1 MQKTYKTWTWSRQG
15 WVCTTPAPTLNTAIA
30 ESCVPYR
37 AVTCPTPTPLVV
49 DDVPAET
56 AGFHRLMHVSREA
69 LELSLDDVALMTGL
83 SVRTL
88 HRAEEDAEYRPQA
101 TTRQRLSWFY
111 GEAAWLPVGY
121 HVVNP
126 ELDEAERQAA
136 AVEKAASFL
145 ARCLRAPYRRRAT
158 GATRALT
165 WLILGGRIG
174 PFLLLSSLLPPRHRP
189 LPRVVDPPLSSA
201 EERELGFPERAY
213 GEVVQ
218 HEGDT
223 IQSFVRVA
231 SAYARALCA
240 GHRDADALLRHT
252 SDALSAVSDDDLAY
266 VLGLS
271 RAEIR
276 HELTRHRQ
284 HEWTTGR
291 PKVAGP
297 LWQVLEVAEE
307 SPEWETAATPILPD
321 APPDDLPE
329 PTRLDDAVTWVLAH
343 EAEVAELLDV
353 SLSEVN
359 ARIERNLHQT
369 QVEILASLRAAA
381 KWAATLPGDPTH
393 LFAERVQRLCGGGT
407 DGTRIVRGLGL
418 DPEVVATVVDL
429 PELLQEAVAARA
441 REQALWRSVSD
452 WIEQP
457 LRGPEH
463 RDSTPAH
470 QLAQALLSLLPAP
483 PIAEYACVS
492 PAQAQAVIT
501 TWGPQFLPEL
511 ATDAD
516 RGRRFVLGALRDWLH
531 RHRGRALPLRAI
543 AEQRRLALH
552 AGARAALAGRGE
564 DSTAGKMA
572 RALFLS
578 VSRPLPTP
586 GRALA
591 TSEVHD
597 RLRTGLPYFFPMK
610 MTTAARSAQAQRIVL
625 AAWQSRHA
633 R

>member
-15 WVCTTPAPTLNTAIA
+15 WVCSTPAPTRNTGIA
-30 ESCVPYR
+30 ESGVPYR
-37 AVTCPTPTPLVV
+37 AVTCPTPTPLVG
-49 DDVPAET
+49 DDAPEET
-56 AGFHRLMHVSREA
+56 EEFHRLMQVSREA
-69 LELSLDDVALMTGL
+69 LDLSLADVALMTGL

-101 TTRQRLSWFY
+101 ATRQRLSWFY

-126 ELDEAERQAA
+126 EHDEAERHAA

-145 ARCLRAPYRRRAT
+145 ARCCRAPYRRRAT

-174 PFLLLSSLLPPRHRP
+174 PFLLLSSLVPPRRRS
-189 LPRVVDPPLSSA
+189 LPRAEEPQLSSD
-201 EERELGFPERAY
+201 EERELGFPERAH

-218 HEGDT
+218 HEGGT
-223 IQSFVRVA
+223 VQSFVRVA

-240 GHRDADALLRHT
+240 GHRDACALLRHA
-252 SDALSAVSDDDLAY
+252 SDALSAVTDDDLAY

-307 SPEWETAATPILPD
+307 SPEWETAATPLVPD
-321 APPDDLPE
+321 DPPDDLPE

-353 SLSEVN
+353 SLPEVD
-359 ARIERNLHQT
+359 ARIQRSLHQT

-381 KWAATLPGDPTH
+381 KWAATLPGDPTR

-407 DGTRIVRGLGL
+407 DGTRTVRGLGL

-429 PELLQEAVAARA
+429 PGLLQEAVAARA

-463 RDSTPAH
+463 RDTTPAH
-470 QLAQALLSLLPAP
+470 QLTQALLSLLPDP
-483 PIAEYACVS
+483 PIAEAVCLA
-492 PAQAQAVIT
+492 PTQAQAVIET
-501 TWGPQFLPEL
+501 LGPQFLPEL
-511 ATDAD
+511 STDAD
-516 RGRRFVLGALRDWLH
+516 RGRRFVLGALRDWLQ
-531 RHRGRALPLRAI
+531 RHRGRVLPLRAM

-552 AGARAALAGRGE
+552 TGVSAALAGRGE
-564 DSTAGKMA
+564 ESTAGKMA

-586 GRALA
+586 GRVLA
-591 TSEVHD
+591 ASEVQT
-597 RLRTGLPYFFPMK
+597 RVRTGLPYFFPMK
-610 MTTAARSAQAQRIVL
+610 MSTADRYAQAQRIL
-625 AAWQSRHA
+625 HAAWQSRPA